1 MLLSQMKRSIKDKV
15 RTKRGEEKEINL
27 SINIEGAS
35 AIMYHGER
43 ATREQRGR
51 PLCSHKIEQAA

>member
-15 RTKRGEEKEINL
+15 RTKRGEEKEINQ
-27 SINIEGAS
+27 SINIEGAR
-35 AIMYHGER
+35 AIMYHRER

-51 PLCSHKIEQAA
+51 PLC

>member
-1 MLLSQMKRSIKDKV
+1 MSLSQMKRSFKDKV
-15 RTKRGEEKEINL
+15 RTKKGEEKEINQ

-35 AIMYHGER
+35 KIMCHNEH

-51 PLCSHKIEQAA
+51 PLC

>member
-15 RTKRGEEKEINL
+15 RTKRGEEKEINQ

-35 AIMYHGER
+35 AIMYRGER

-51 PLCSHKIEQAA
+51 PLC